1 MPARRP
7 TGERKLATHHE
18 RSARTRSFLFR
29 SMRSSDATIDRIA
42 GLLQQGLDHYGRN
55 EVDLAVRCWRE
66 VILLDP
72 NQPDARDYLESAGV
86 AISPP
91 AMSAEVEVGAERE
104 DSAMVATPELER
116 LLRERRY
123 EDALK
128 ILYSARAASPKD
140 QAISRSIRLL
150 RERIAVDYA
159 SRLVNLDRVPARG
172 ERISGA
178 LLSSEERQVLSL
190 IDGISSY
197 GDIVAASPMGRLN
210 TLRMLCSFL
219 DTGLVTASSP
229 SVSPPNARSGAHI
242 RARAIPPPEPVPPTV
257 PSSVRADQSNA
268 LPSSSTR
275 PATPTA
281 PSFRVPPPP
290 LVPSGGVPGGGLPNG
305 GSSSGGGLSGGAFN
319 SSFKPALTSG
329 GQRMRSN
336 PPPSSGFELP
346 PSSRPSRPPSNAQ
359 PDDGFDSLFA
369 QATEAYL
376 LRDYQRAV
384 NLFTQCSL
392 LRPEDRRVQHNL
404 KALQRRLDAP

>member
-7 TGERKLATHHE
+7 TGERKLATLHE

-72 NQPDARDYLESAGV
+72 HQPDARDYLESAGV
-86 AISPP
+86 AITPP
-91 AMSAEVEVGAERE
+91 AVSAEVEVGAERE
-104 DSAMVATPELER
+104 DSAMVATPELEK

-128 ILYSARAASPKD
+128 VLYSARAASPKD

-172 ERISGA
+172 ERISGT
-178 LLSSEERQVLSL
+178 LLSSEERQVFSL
-190 IDGISSY
+190 VDGISSY

-242 RARAIPPPEPVPPTV
+242 RARVIPPPEPVPPTV
-257 PSSVRADQSNA
+257 PSSVRADQSQA
-268 LPSSSTR
+268 HLPSSSTR

-290 LVPSGGVPGGGLPNG
+290 LVPAVTAPG
-305 GSSSGGGLSGGAFN
+305 GSSLGSGPLGSG
-319 SSFKPALTSG
+319 PLTSG

-336 PPPSSGFELP
+336 PPPPSGFELP

-384 NLFTQCSL
+384 DLFTQCSL
-392 LRPEDRRVQHNL
+392 VRPEDRRVQHNL
-404 KALQRRLDAP
+404 KALQRRLGAP